1 MALFFCCLTFE
12 KTDKSRLFVSF
23 NMKALSCDHALNK
36 LNRMVEIEPLKSFTR
51 PDSSEHKLIET
62 YASTKAGATMPL
74 VKFSPQYGARG
85 IMCFTQNAINTY
97 LSIEALKYV

>member
-1 MALFFCCLTFE
+1 CCLTFE

-36 LNRMVEIEPLKSFTR
+36 LNRMAELEPLKSFTR